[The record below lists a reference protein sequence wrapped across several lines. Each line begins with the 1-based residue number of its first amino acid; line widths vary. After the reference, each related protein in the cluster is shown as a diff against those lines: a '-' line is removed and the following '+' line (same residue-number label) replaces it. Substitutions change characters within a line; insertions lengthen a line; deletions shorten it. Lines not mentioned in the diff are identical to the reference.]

1 MRVTPFSYLQTQGT
15 LVEIP
20 SGSNIV
26 MRFEDPNTNFS
37 GGVWADIASSPVA
50 QIVTGSTLADTVTLS
65 GNGLELD
72 NTAGATN
79 AYSLVESLGTDIQF
93 ESFCIVFDRPE
104 ESYSSGNPRNYFFDA
119 RDANTS
125 SPDNGGFLNQ
135 IDSTAQGS
143 GSFLGP
149 SGSFYA
155 WFEAEGNP
163 TQYDVGATTALNL
176 TDGTGNSEGGNDQWQ
191 WLGPGGRNVP
201 PGAIQKRVMH
211 FNCNP
216 SAIAAYKQIQ
226 SAAEGM
232 YWGSNDNGGSEA
244 SSIRIYAI
252 IYWDVALTYTDFTQL
267 VGYFQTEGTI
277 PS

>member
-50 QIVTGSTLADTVTLS
+50 QIVTGSINADTVTLS
-65 GNGLELD
+65 GNGLQLD
-72 NTAGATN
+72 NTSGLN
-79 AYSLVESLGTDIQF
+79 KAYSLVESLGTDIQF

-155 WFEAEGNP
+155 WFEGDGSPN
-163 TQYDVGATTALNL
+163 QFNVGATTAANL
-176 TDGTGNSEGGNDQWQ
+176 TNGTGNSEGGTEQYQ
-191 WLGPGGRNVP
+191 WLGPTGRSADTNN
-201 PGAIQKRVMH
+201 RVMH

-216 SAIAAYKQIQ
+216 SAISAYKQIQ

-232 YWGSNDNGGSEA
+232 YWGGNDQGGEGTSM
-244 SSIRIYAI
+244 RIYAI
-252 IYWDVALTYTDFTQL
+252 IYWDTALTYTDFTQL